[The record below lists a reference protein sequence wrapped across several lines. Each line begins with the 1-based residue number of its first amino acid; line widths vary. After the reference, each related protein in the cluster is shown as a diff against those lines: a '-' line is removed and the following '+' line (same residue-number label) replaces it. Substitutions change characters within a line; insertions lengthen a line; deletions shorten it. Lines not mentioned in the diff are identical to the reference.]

1 MSLLWLLSWWLSN
14 STVPPPPD
22 WTEALLDLKALWFFC
37 LHYCSR
43 FVKWSNKRIMPGLV
57 GGDGV
62 WKRWSHTQSQ
72 RFGSE
77 SWFFYDLFSWLTSQ
91 FVRKNNSIVTQRQN
105 NNIHDDDVLINKEGI
120 AAFPRESQ
128 WSESNVSVRLQ
139 PCVDLTCL
147 PPISGSQRPLLDEI
161 QTSTFLKNTVLQIY
175 SPVFMFLCSNTPDT
189 MISSLSGELNMEIN

>member
-1 MSLLWLLSWWLSN
+1 
-14 STVPPPPD
+14 
-22 WTEALLDLKALWFFC
+22 
-37 LHYCSR
+37 
-43 FVKWSNKRIMPGLV
+43 MPGLV

-62 WKRWSHTQSQ
+62 WKRWSHTKSQ

-91 FVRKNNSIVTQRQN
+91 FVRKNDSIVKQHQN

-120 AAFPRESQ
+120 AAFHVNHNDQ
-128 WSESNVSVRLQ
+128 KVMLSVRLQ

-161 QTSTFLKNTVLQIY
+161 QTSAFLKNTVLQIY

-189 MISSLSGELNMEIN
+189 MISSLSGELNMEIK